1 MSVAIALTVGALFAM
16 GTFLLLRDDLVKIIL
31 GISILSQAVNVYLI
45 TMGGIAE
52 GTFDL
57 VPILDT
63 HGHESPAVTTV
74 DPLVQALVLT
84 AIVISFG
91 MTAFALVLSY
101 RAYQENETMNVTEWA
116 QGGEER

>member
-1 MSVAIALTVGALFAM
+1 MSVVVALTVGALFAM
-16 GTFLLLRDDLVKIIL
+16 GTFLTLRNDLVKVVWGLAVI
-31 GISILSQAVNVYLI
+31 SQAANVYLVA
-45 TMGGIAE
+45 MGGIEE

-57 VPILDT
+57 VPILEG
-63 HGHESPAVTTV
+63 HGHGATGVETA

-101 RAYQENETMNVTEWA
+101 RAYEENETMDVTEWA
-116 QGGEER
+116 GGDR